1 MKENSELL
9 QTICKKENIG
19 IFLEIACKIVNLKTK
34 QIAEELM
41 VTPAYVTAIFLGA
54 RKPSVRVMRDFLR
67 ILKITKEQFIG
78 IVDFYNESN
87 SHYKYIYTM
96 AKVAN
101 IIIDNI
107 EDEM

>member
-1 MKENSELL
+1 MCVAIANNKMGGKIMKENSELL

-19 IFLEIACKIVNLKTK
+19 ICLEIACKIVNLKTK

-67 ILKITKEQFIG
+67 ILKITNNFKFI
-78 IVDFYNESN
+78 
-87 SHYKYIYTM
+87 
-96 AKVAN
+96 
-101 IIIDNI
+101 
-107 EDEM
+107 